1 MQMTR
6 KIAAVRDSGERSP
19 LLNGKQP
26 ETYVSIADS
35 CKEFAP
41 GKEPK
46 LTEELQTLLSL
57 VYPVVLTTG
66 LEFVPGFTCIILAG
80 HIDSP
85 HTQQY
90 VDAATLSTMFM
101 NITAFSVG
109 SGLSSALDTLC
120 SQAYGAR
127 RFDKIGVYFQ
137 AGFLVVATCFVP
149 IFLLNWYSGEILL
162 LAGQDPEV
170 SRLAQT
176 FSRWAILGVPFVFL
190 YKLFRKVLQAQNI
203 LKPLVAFAA
212 VGAIVNAVS
221 GYLLT
226 FHTNMEFEGI
236 ALSRSLG
243 NMVLP
248 FMLVPY
254 FYYQP
259 QKLAQ
264 WWQGWNLREAIAH
277 VKLFLR
283 LGIPGAILMTLE
295 WWAFEM
301 LTLMAGVLPNAVV
314 AVSAHAVQVNV
325 NNMMYMVF
333 WGLAVAANIRIGNC
347 LGANSPKQAKLACKV
362 AQMLTLLIS
371 LTFAAMMFLLRQSIP
386 GLFLVDKES
395 IERSA
400 SLLAVWAPFE
410 IIDGQNT
417 VLQGVFR
424 GLGKQKVAAS
434 VSGMAYYACGIPMAA
449 LFGFHFALGVEG
461 LWLGFGFGVSVSVA
475 LLVWMLLGNWSWDE
489 LAKEAQTRTAK

>member
-101 NITAFSVG
+101 NITAFS
-109 SGLSSALDTLC
+109 
-120 SQAYGAR
+120 
-127 RFDKIGVYFQ
+127 
-137 AGFLVVATCFVP
+137 
-149 IFLLNWYSGEILL
+149 
-162 LAGQDPEV
+162 
-170 SRLAQT
+170 
-176 FSRWAILGVPFVFL
+176 
-190 YKLFRKVLQAQNI
+190 
-203 LKPLVAFAA
+203 
-212 VGAIVNAVS
+212 
-221 GYLLT
+221 
-226 FHTNMEFEGI
+226 
-236 ALSRSLG
+236 
-243 NMVLP
+243 
-248 FMLVPY
+248 
-254 FYYQP
+254 
-259 QKLAQ
+259 
-264 WWQGWNLREAIAH
+264 
-277 VKLFLR
+277 
-283 LGIPGAILMTLE
+283 
-295 WWAFEM
+295 
-301 LTLMAGVLPNAVV
+301 
-314 AVSAHAVQVNV
+314 
-325 NNMMYMVF
+325 
-333 WGLAVAANIRIGNC
+333 
-347 LGANSPKQAKLACKV
+347 
-362 AQMLTLLIS
+362 
-371 LTFAAMMFLLRQSIP
+371 
-386 GLFLVDKES
+386 
-395 IERSA
+395 
-400 SLLAVWAPFE
+400 
-410 IIDGQNT
+410 
-417 VLQGVFR
+417 
-424 GLGKQKVAAS
+424 KVAAS

-489 LAKEAQTRTAK
+489 LAKEAQTRTAR